1 MAGPTRLE
9 LATSCVTGR
18 RSNRTEL
25 RPREWMLKNAHLR
38 RQDLKFEL
46 QRTTQ
51 YASAQ
56 ISSPSLHLGIFE
68 RQLLNYR
75 LRLIS
80 CVTLLTASSRGNAPM
95 SPSLRILT
103 ATLRDSVSLPPIIN
117 IYGIFSNCASRI
129 LCPIFSFLLSVSTRT
144 PALSKLCLTSSAY
157 SFCLSVIGRTLTC
170 TGDSHNGNAPA

>member
-68 RQLLNYR
+68 HPLFKHCYNMLRWTPQKILNVQHSTPQLNSHVLPCTWAFLSKNSSSEAT
-75 LRLIS
+75 I
-80 CVTLLTASSRGNAPM
+80 CKVTL
-95 SPSLRILT
+95 
-103 ATLRDSVSLPPIIN
+103 
-117 IYGIFSNCASRI
+117 YGIGVR
-129 LCPIFSFLLSVSTRT
+129 LV
-144 PALSKLCLTSSAY
+144 
-157 SFCLSVIGRTLTC
+157 
-170 TGDSHNGNAPA
+170 

>member
-56 ISSPSLHLGIFE
+56 ISSPSLHLGICEHPLFNLCCNISYG
-68 RQLLNYR
+68 RRNRYRTCDLGLVRAALYQLSYPPP
-75 LRLIS
+75 
-80 CVTLLTASSRGNAPM
+80 LLWP
-95 SPSLRILT
+95 PS
-103 ATLRDSVSLPPIIN
+103 
-117 IYGIFSNCASRI
+117 
-129 LCPIFSFLLSVSTRT
+129 
-144 PALSKLCLTSSAY
+144 
-157 SFCLSVIGRTLTC
+157 
-170 TGDSHNGNAPA
+170 

>member
-68 RQLLNYR
+68 HPLFNLCYNMLRWTPQKILNVLLVR
-75 LRLIS
+75 LRF
-80 CVTLLTASSRGNAPM
+80 SS
-95 SPSLRILT
+95 SS
-103 ATLRDSVSLPPIIN
+103 
-117 IYGIFSNCASRI
+117 
-129 LCPIFSFLLSVSTRT
+129 
-144 PALSKLCLTSSAY
+144 ALSK
-157 SFCLSVIGRTLTC
+157 VISYVLVC
-170 TGDSHNGNAPA
+170 